1 MQMYRVVPITK
12 RRNEC
17 GFCFEDR
24 YTIKTFVGPNGWSY
38 FNCIFQSGQSQSLEI
53 PASRSIQPS
62 DILEAMRR
70 YNAFVG
76 PFASELVGITRSESN
91 RV

>member
-1 MQMYRVVPITK
+1 MSVDFALRIDTLRWPQR
-12 RRNEC
+12 
-17 GFCFEDR
+17 
-24 YTIKTFVGPNGWSY
+24 WSY

-76 PFASELVGITRSESN
+76 PFASELVGITRSESKKSLN
-91 RV
+91 FFE